1 MMPFEGIRKLFPNVN
16 LQTVENEIRVHIPMK
31 DVIETLKNNLREDLR
46 PYTTIEPYPDGI
58 LMKIDVGNSIL
69 ARVKAVSPNIR
80 ISPDVIE
87 VFIPKEDIIKSFK
100 VSNPNMNIEYSEK
113 GVVVSAKLM

>member
-1 MMPFEGIRKLFPNVN
+1 MMPFEGIKKLFPNMN
-16 LQTVENEIRVHIPMK
+16 IQTLRNEIKVHIPIQ
-31 DVIETLKNNLREDLR
+31 DVIETLKNRLREDIR

-58 LMKIDVGNSIL
+58 LMKIDISGSVLGRL
-69 ARVKAVSPNIR
+69 KAVSPNIR
-80 ISPDVIE
+80 INPDKVEI
-87 VFIPKEDIIKSFK
+87 FIPKEDIINSFK